1 MNALQFFLEFYT
13 IQPVTEN
20 KMRLPLNIL
29 LKNVPLY
36 RPLAIALKNKT
47 TRIPSYRLFISA
59 IRCFFKPQFQ
69 AIFKPS
75 IRPIVNV
82 DHRLDFTIPFTPRL
96 IKKYLEFFQLWMGTI
111 LRMHQLYGKA
121 VVPLL
126 GSYIDCINTLY
137 KDGGKV
143 YTTIHSTTTRPKSN
157 PNLHFAIVHT
167 FDPHLNCI
175 PSLHVTVVLSAWMNS
190 TMIVQAMHD
199 HNDKKLAVW
208 LVHLKNEAIQII
220 ETILFLKQHSV
231 NCIAASLFYLHCKFD
246 FFTIDVCNDV
256 IAGLFTFEGKD
267 LQNKEE
273 IRDYIKSLF
282 LILNENLST
291 NQNKWQLVLE
301 NFISDY
307 KPDDF

>member
-1 MNALQFFLEFYT
+1 M
-13 IQPVTEN
+13 
-20 KMRLPLNIL
+20 
-29 LKNVPLY
+29 Y
-36 RPLAIALKNKT
+36 RPIAVALKNKK
-47 TRIPSYRLFISA
+47 TRIPVYCLFISA

-69 AIFKPS
+69 AILKPS

-96 IKKYLEFFQLWMGTI
+96 IKKYLEFFQLWMGSI

-121 VVPLL
+121 VLPLL
-126 GSYIDCINTLY
+126 GSYIECINTLY
-137 KDGGKV
+137 KDAGKV

-175 PSLHVTVVLSAWMNS
+175 PSLHVTVVLSAWMNTTKIVH
-190 TMIVQAMHD
+190 TMQD
-199 HNDKKLAVW
+199 HEDKKLAIW
-208 LVHLKNEAIQII
+208 LDHLKDEAIQII

-246 FFTIDVCNDV
+246 FFTIDVCND
-256 IAGLFTFEGKD
+256 IIDSLFTFEGKD
-267 LQNKEE
+267 LENKEE
-273 IRDYIKSLF
+273 IRIFIKDLFNKLNDSLS
-282 LILNENLST
+282 E

-307 KPDDF
+307 KADAL